1 MARPL
6 THKQSLFV
14 VYYIGE
20 ADGNAT
26 EAAALAGYSGSRNTL
41 RVVGGENLLKP
52 AIKSAIA
59 LQTAAIMAKAG
70 ITRETIQAMYDE
82 TYGLARG
89 DDNHSVMKGCADSMA
104 KMYGLNEEKDKDQ
117 ATAPV
122 NIMINMGG
130 KSEIRDA

>member
-14 VYYIGE
+14 AYYLGE

-26 EAAALAGYSGSRNTL
+26 EAAALAKYAGNRRTL
-41 RVVGGENLLKP
+41 EQVGFENLRKP
-52 AIKSAIA
+52 KIKSAIA
-59 LQTAAIMAKAG
+59 LQQSAMLSKIG
-70 ITRETIQAMYDE
+70 VTRETIQAMYDE